1 MSKATKIVAGT
12 VGISA
17 LLAVGIVL
25 SYVVA

>member
-17 LLAVGIVL
+17 LLSAGIIL
-25 SYVVA
+25 SFVFA